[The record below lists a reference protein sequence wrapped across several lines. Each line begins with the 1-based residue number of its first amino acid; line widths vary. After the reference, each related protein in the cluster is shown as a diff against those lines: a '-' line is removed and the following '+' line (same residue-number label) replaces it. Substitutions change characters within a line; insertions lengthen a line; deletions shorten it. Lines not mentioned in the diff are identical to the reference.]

1 MYHFI
6 GSFLSDSRS
15 NPIRSDPIEF
25 NAKQTLCFIH
35 MFSILRVRV
44 IEIAIENIDN
54 ILCKQCI
61 KSHEKKIVSRFYR
74 VKRVMN
80 FSCVLNANR
89 PFFYK
94 LTTELYFDIYMQ
106 FEIKKFIKKIRGQI
120 NIEHR
125 PRKILLYNSLKNKL
139 TTKYIII

>member
-1 MYHFI
+1 MYHFT

-61 KSHEKKIVSRFYR
+61 KSHEKK
-74 VKRVMN
+74 N
-80 FSCVLNANR
+80 CL
-89 PFFYK
+89 
-94 LTTELYFDIYMQ
+94 
-106 FEIKKFIKKIRGQI
+106 
-120 NIEHR
+120 
-125 PRKILLYNSLKNKL
+125 KILSSEAGNELFVCFERQSSFLL
-139 TTKYIII
+139 